1 MFIAV
6 NKIMAP
12 AEHRQAVI
20 EAFEKAAPEM
30 KQFKGFLGLEMWTA
44 EDNTLQAVS
53 KWESKEAM
61 EEYTNNSLFSRHH
74 GGGASSGEPGRGGPV
89 TTYYTAS
96 TVM

>member
-6 NKIMAP
+6 NKIMVP
-12 AEHRQAVI
+12 VEHRRAVI
-20 EAFEKAAPEM
+20 EAFEKATPEM

-61 EEYTNNSLFSRHH
+61 EAYTNNSLFARHH
-74 GGGASSGEPGRGGPV
+74 GGGASSGEQGHGGQV
-89 TTYYTAS
+89 TTYYTAI